1 MKPKDKENLY
11 KLFRDHGDVLGTS
24 GTTQVALESFIN
36 SIHALKCK
44 PDELR
49 QLVSELTHTIK
60 NTEPRIPPLIHLM
73 EQFERE
79 MENRYSGDLAT
90 TKKQIS
96 DILSEK
102 LSIYKD
108 KFRKVVEQ
116 GKQHV
121 ADGDRIIVYSTSSA
135 VRTILVESKAEGKRF
150 EVLILKQDFSKT
162 RKLIWTVSG
171 AKIDHQVI
179 PEYNLSNFVSKAN
192 KFFMGAI
199 SVTHDQQVVCQL
211 GTAEIVSLCHVKQ
224 VPVYMF
230 TNSLKFSHRD
240 SCEQQIHEKQ
250 ENHCQG
256 DCTYRMTVHSHCILD
271 LGLVDHIITED
282 GEVALA
288 DIGRYWQHLPA

>member
-1 MKPKDKENLY
+1 MKPKDRDNLY
-11 KLFRDHGDVLGTS
+11 KLFRDHGDILGTS
-24 GTTQVALESFIN
+24 GTTEVALESFMN
-36 SIHALKCK
+36 SIRALKCASG
-44 PDELR
+44 ELEP
-49 QLVSELTHTIK
+49 LVKELTQTIK
-60 NTEPRIPPLIHLM
+60 NTEPRIPPLIHLL
-73 EQFERE
+73 EKFEAE
-79 MENRYSGDLAT
+79 MEGKYGSDLAA
-90 TKKQIS
+90 TKKAII
-96 DILSEK
+96 DNLSGK
-102 LSIYKD
+102 LALYKD
-108 KFRKVVEQ
+108 KFKSVVNQ
-116 GKQHV
+116 GKTHV
-121 ADGDRIIVYSTSSA
+121 NDGDQIIVYSTSLA

-171 AKIDHQVI
+171 AKIEHQVI

-199 SVTHDQQVVCQL
+199 SVTHDQKVVCQL
-211 GTAEIVSLCHVKQ
+211 GTAEIVSLCHLKK

-271 LGLVDHIITED
+271 LELVNFIVTED
-282 GEVALA
+282 GVVPLE
-288 DIGRYWQHLPA
+288 DIGRYWQ